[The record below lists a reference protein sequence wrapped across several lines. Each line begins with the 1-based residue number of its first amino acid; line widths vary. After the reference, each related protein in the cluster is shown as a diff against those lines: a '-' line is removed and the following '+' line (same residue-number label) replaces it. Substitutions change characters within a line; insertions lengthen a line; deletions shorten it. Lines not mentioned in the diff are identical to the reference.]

1 MDLTAGPYICVIK
14 NYVYILFESLGL
26 GFHQIVLEKRKDF
39 TKILSSL
46 NVSWAPNQPIQ
57 IISEGSCDTENWK
70 NAC

>member
-46 NVSWAPNQPIQ
+46 NVS
-57 IISEGSCDTENWK
+57 
-70 NAC
+70 